1 MIEVDLDRVV
11 VEFPVFG
18 SAHRSMKKTFM
29 RAATGGALARDAAQR
44 VVVRALDDVSLTIR
58 EGERIGLLG
67 HNGSG
72 KSTLLRVI
80 AGAYEPSAGTA
91 RVSGRVAGMLSMFL
105 GMDLEASGLENIY
118 MRGVIMGMSQREI
131 QDQIAEIEAFAD
143 LGDYIHMPLRTYSSG
158 MAMRLGFAVSTT
170 VPADIILLDEWLS
183 VGDADFAVRSDQRLR
198 ERVSDAKILV
208 LASHSP
214 ELVRQH
220 CTRIV
225 HLDHG
230 RIESIETV
238 R

>member
-1 MIEVDLDRVV
+1 MAEVELDQVV
-11 VEFPVFG
+11 IDFPVFG
-18 SAHRSMKKTFM
+18 SAHRSMKKTFV
-29 RAATGGALARDAAQR
+29 RAATGGALARDTADR
-44 VVVRALDDVSLTIR
+44 VVVRALDGINLSIR

-80 AGAYEPSAGTA
+80 AGAYEPSAGTVA
-91 RVSGRVAGMLSMFL
+91 VKGKVAGMLSMFL

-118 MRGVIMGMSQREI
+118 MRGVFMGLTQREI
-131 QDQIAEIEAFAD
+131 EQQTSDIQEFAD

-170 VPADIILLDEWLS
+170 VSADILLLDEWLS
-183 VGDADFAVRSDQRLR
+183 VGDAEFAVRADVRLR
-198 ERVSDAKILV
+198 QQISQSKIMV

-214 ELVRQH
+214 DLVRQH

-230 RIESIETV
+230 RIASIETV
-238 R
+238 